1 MVLTTTIV
9 SVDRI
14 TNLFSFFEK
23 IYFLASLLD
32 DLDPLSSKKPQAK
45 TPQSFLGENSA
56 LVNLDNLIKPAVPSL
71 GQQPQ
76 SAYNPF
82 GDMPQQRTNL
92 FQQQTQPVSLDYII

>member
-1 MVLTTTIV
+1 M
-9 SVDRI
+9 
-14 TNLFSFFEK
+14 
-23 IYFLASLLD
+23 
-32 DLDPLSSKKPQAK
+32 KKPQTK

-71 GQQPQ
+71 GQPPQ

-92 FQQQTQPVSLDYII
+92 FQQQTQPVHFIFPTQSYRNKTFE